1 MGLIGDFIELE
12 RDVYEVKKR
21 MLLEKIRNSCLL
33 AKIYYLLVYFWQ
45 SC

>member
-12 RDVYEVKKR
+12 KDVYEVKKR
-21 MLLEKIRNSCLL
+21 MLLEKIRSSCLL
-33 AKIYYLLVYFWQ
+33 VKIYYLLVYFWQ